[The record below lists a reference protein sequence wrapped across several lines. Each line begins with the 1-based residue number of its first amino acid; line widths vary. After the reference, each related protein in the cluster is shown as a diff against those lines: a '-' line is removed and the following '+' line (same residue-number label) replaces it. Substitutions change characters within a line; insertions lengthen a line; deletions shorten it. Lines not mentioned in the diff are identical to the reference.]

1 MACCTATGR
10 GGGKTQSC
18 VSWLFYVLG
27 AVSHPTYKRLT
38 LSKNHYYSQSLTWY
52 YLSVIG
58 ISQELFSKGEPT
70 SASKKSNKLCSQKE
84 HQSSSQKAHQFSS
97 QKEHQS
103 PNLAPKK
110 STLSLYRQFMN
121 TIPPIYQIR
130 RSYAQISSNHCL
142 LAFCLLK
149 MLKSTIKTWP
159 ASWPKRTF
167 VILGVLILGRAVN
180 LVYHASGFLRLCRRA
195 VRRLARLTLIP
206 SMTIAFSTLQLQKFP
221 LKH

>member
-1 MACCTATGR
+1 MCILIGPFHSLILRYVQGEIPCHALLPSRGIGPTIVGWLLHCVNRPPLWVACCTATGR

-84 HQSSSQKAHQFSS
+84 HQSSSQKEHQSSS
-97 QKEHQS
+97 QKEHQTNS
-103 PNLAPKK
+103 QKEHPQ
-110 STLSLYRQFMN
+110 SL
-121 TIPPIYQIR
+121 PPIHEHYHIYLPNTAELCPNFQ
-130 RSYAQISSNHCL
+130 QPLPIS
-142 LAFCLLK
+142 LLK
-149 MLKSTIKTWP
+149 MQR
-159 ASWPKRTF
+159 KRW
-167 VILGVLILGRAVN
+167 VSEN
-180 LVYHASGFLRLCRRA
+180 
-195 VRRLARLTLIP
+195 
-206 SMTIAFSTLQLQKFP
+206 
-221 LKH
+221 